1 MKILVIADEES
12 QKIWDFFRK
21 EDYADIDLVISCGDL
36 KADYL
41 SFIATMIAVPVLYV
55 HGNHDDK
62 YKRKPP
68 EGCICIE
75 DTVYMF
81 HGIRI
86 LGLGC
91 RLHWTSESFSEYR
104 TLRMVQSF
112 PKRAAR
118 EAIRRSTAPS
128 FPSRP
133 CSLRTKN
140 IGS

>member
-62 YKRKPP
+62 YERK
-68 EGCICIE
+68 EN
-75 DTVYMF
+75 DNLQ
-81 HGIRI
+81 
-86 LGLGC
+86 LGE
-91 RLHWTSESFSEYR
+91 SENQR
-104 TLRMVQSF
+104 
-112 PKRAAR
+112 KD
-118 EAIRRSTAPS
+118 RR
-128 FPSRP
+128 
-133 CSLRTKN
+133 
-140 IGS
+140 GE

>member
-1 MKILVIADEES
+1 MKLLVIADEES

-62 YKRKPP
+62 YERKPP

-81 HGIRI
+81 QVI
-86 LGLGC
+86 L
-91 RLHWTSESFSEYR
+91 TVVTFNFI
-104 TLRMVQSF
+104 VF
-112 PKRAAR
+112 KK
-118 EAIRRSTAPS
+118 
-128 FPSRP
+128 
-133 CSLRTKN
+133 LRTETPYN
-140 IGS
+140 NR

>member
-62 YKRKPP
+62 YERKPP

-86 LGLGC
+86 LGLGGSYRYKPGVNRIRKC
-91 RLHWTSESFSEYR
+91 RWNAASGDFSGKYTEKGA
-104 TLRMVQSF
+104 LIF
-112 PKRAAR
+112 W
-118 EAIRRSTAPS
+118 
-128 FPSRP
+128 
-133 CSLRTKN
+133 
-140 IGS
+140 

>member
-75 DTVYMF
+75 DTAF
-81 HGIRI
+81 NTLLRI
-86 LGLGC
+86 TELLC
-91 RLHWTSESFSEYR
+91 FIASEWNC
-104 TLRMVQSF
+104 F
-112 PKRAAR
+112 PA
-118 EAIRRSTAPS
+118 
-128 FPSRP
+128 
-133 CSLRTKN
+133 
-140 IGS
+140 